1 VVAEVVVAD
10 VVDAGVVATAVVVAA
25 VVVATFVEPPHA
37 VRKSGAA
44 TAIVQTLTGSNV
56 GRLD

>member
-1 VVAEVVVAD
+1 VVVD
-10 VVDAGVVATAVVVAA
+10 VVVAGVVATAAVVAA
-25 VVVATFVEPPHA
+25 VVPTFVEPPHA

-44 TAIVQTLTGSNV
+44 TAIVQTLTSSTV